1 MRGVFRGPEKTTLSL
16 LKNVPFSLGGV
27 GAKANLDN
35 FTKYDLFLRRPL
47 ADKANNN
54 YRAEFSLFCAPQ
66 VYCPIKY
73 LSKLG
78 SSEKQTLSDPTCYSH
93 HSHQI

>member
-16 LKNVPFSLGGV
+16 LKNVTFSLGVV

-47 ADKANNN
+47 AAVV
-54 YRAEFSLFCAPQ
+54 RLCQTPTRRTRLCSSACLE
-66 VYCPIKY
+66 
-73 LSKLG
+73 SK
-78 SSEKQTLSDPTCYSH
+78 Q
-93 HSHQI
+93 